1 MKLSTKCQQIILASS
16 SKARI
21 EYLERQKIN
30 FQVRQHRVDESIIKK
45 KKLSFT
51 KIAETL
57 AKTKAQSVVK
67 KKR

>member
-45 KKLSFT
+45 KNYHLQR
-51 KIAETL
+51 L
-57 AKTKAQSVVK
+57 QRHWP
-67 KKR
+67 KRKHNL